1 MDRDAFLDQIAF
13 RLGRARQQRPPP
25 RTVLG
30 VPDFY
35 RKSKALEAS
44 PALLRAFER
53 ELTAVGGGVRLVHS
67 VAEASAALEAELAHF
82 QATRVVSAA
91 RSEFSRFDF
100 SWLWQERGARAVL
113 DDGMR
118 SEAEQRRALASAQ
131 ASVTTVDCAIAD
143 TGSLLVT
150 AAPSRPRALSLLPSV
165 HIAVLFASQIVSHLG
180 AAFEVLGASGTLP
193 SGAHV
198 ITGPSRTSDIEND
211 LTIGVHG
218 PSAVTA
224 LVVTEDTA

>member
-1 MDRDAFLDQIAF
+1 MDRDAFLDQIAA

-25 RTVLG
+25 RTAIG

-35 RKSKALEAS
+35 RKSRVAEAR
-44 PALLRAFER
+44 PALLQAFER
-53 ELTAVGGGVRLVHS
+53 ELSAVGGGVRLVRS
-67 VAEASAALEAELAHF
+67 VADASVALRAELAHF
-82 QATRVVSAA
+82 QATRVVSSA

-100 SWLWQERGARAVL
+100 GWLWHELGARAVL

-118 SEAEQRRALASAQ
+118 NEAEQRSALAGAQ
-131 ASVTTVDCAIAD
+131 ASVTTVDCAIAN

-150 AAPSRPRALSLLPSV
+150 AAATRPRSLSLLPGV

-180 AAFEVLGASGTLP
+180 PAFDLLGASDSLP

-224 LVVTEDTA
+224 IVVTEESA